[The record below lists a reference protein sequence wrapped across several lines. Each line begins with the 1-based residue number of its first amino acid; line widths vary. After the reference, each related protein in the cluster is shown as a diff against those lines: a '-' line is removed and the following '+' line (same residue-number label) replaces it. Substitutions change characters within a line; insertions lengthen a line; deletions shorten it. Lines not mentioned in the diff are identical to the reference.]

1 MPKINQQNIQIFHIP
16 KENDSNEVVQFI
28 QKNYQILQSYLLVFD
43 ALDSTIKE
51 CLEKY
56 ELDYILPKK
65 MKLRNASNP
74 SFINEAESS
83 KIESSKAESAKNN
96 LDSAQSVKSKQDST
110 NLDSKQKAKDSTTK
124 IFKELI
130 RTGAD
135 INEDRDIVIFNRVNS
150 AAHIKSTKNICIYG
164 ECEGSVKCD
173 GEYMILP
180 KNIKGKILFNGFTI
194 MPNMLKYKL
203 NLIIRN
209 GGILEIK
216 DILAI

>member
-1 MPKINQQNIQIFHIP
+1 MPKINQQNIQVFHIP
-16 KENDSNEVVQFI
+16 KDNDSKEIVHFI

-43 ALDSTIKE
+43 ELDFVIKE

-56 ELDYILPKK
+56 ELDYIIPRK
-65 MKLRNASNP
+65 MKLKNSATP
-74 SFINEAESS
+74 TFAKEAESS
-83 KIESSKAESAKNN
+83 SNVESAPTKPQQKN
-96 LDSAQSVKSKQDST
+96 
-110 NLDSKQKAKDSTTK
+110 KDSTTTK
-124 IFKELI
+124 VFRDLI

-135 INEDRDIVIFNRVNS
+135 INEDSDVVIFNRVNS

-194 MPNMLKYKL
+194 MPNMLKYRL

-209 GGILEIK
+209 GGILEIR